1 MFILASEQIAGNVP
15 HDVIDRREQLV
26 NEREIGPYQ
35 AVQLITERVARLHA
49 FFFDLDLHLIRPG
62 SLAPGLEAGP
72 AEFYERTA
80 RHWLARHPV
89 LADAEVRNSGGG
101 LHIIP
106 WLAEPVAFASDGQR
120 RRWDGI
126 VRAVQAV
133 LPVDPHQ
140 PGITGLTRAVGSIN
154 SKNDA
159 VVERLNEGKPVP
171 VDRVEHL
178 FEQMSRSPFR
188 TVMLVLLGDER
199 IRPCPVCRADGTTLS
214 AGDYVGFCYGSCGKV
229 KLAQL
234 YNLFLAPRPANSK
247 EAVKDE
253 SQ

>member
-1 MFILASEQIAGNVP
+1 MSILAGKQNPGNVP
-15 HDVIDRREQLV
+15 DDLIDLREQLV
-26 NEREIGPYQ
+26 NQREIGPYQ
-35 AVQLITERVARLHA
+35 AVQLIAEQVTRLHA

-62 SLAPGLEAGP
+62 PLVPGLEAGP
-72 AEFYERTA
+72 AAFYEQTS

-106 WLAEPVAFASDGQR
+106 WLAEPVAFATDGQR

-140 PGITGLTRAVGSIN
+140 PGITGLTRALGSTN
-154 SKNDA
+154 SKHDA
-159 VVERLNEGKPVP
+159 VVERLKEGKPVP

-188 TVMLVLLGDER
+188 TVMLVLLGAER
-199 IRPCPVCRADGTTLS
+199 IRPCPVCEQAGTTLS
-214 AGDYVGFCYGSCGKV
+214 AGDLVGFCYGSCGKV

-234 YNLFLAPRPANSK
+234 YDLFLAPRPANSK
-247 EAVKDE
+247 EAVKDDPH
-253 SQ
+253 

>member
-1 MFILASEQIAGNVP
+1 MSNLASGSPAGKGP
-15 HDVIDRREQLV
+15 GDVIDLREQLV
-26 NEREIGPYQ
+26 NQRESGPYR
-35 AVQLITERVARLHA
+35 AVQLITEQVATLHA
-49 FFFDLDLHLIRPG
+49 FFLDLDLHLIRPG
-62 SLAPGLEAGP
+62 PLAPGLEVGP
-72 AEFYERTA
+72 AAFYEQTV

-89 LADAEVRNSGGG
+89 LADAEVRDSGGG

-106 WLAEPVAFASDGQR
+106 WLAEPVAFATDGQR

-140 PGITGLTRAVGSIN
+140 PGITGLTRALGSTN
-154 SKNDA
+154 SKHDA
-159 VVERLNEGKPVP
+159 VVERLKVGKPVP

-188 TVMLVLLGDER
+188 TVMLVLLGAER
-199 IRPCPVCRADGTTLS
+199 IRPCPVCRAEGTTLS
-214 AGDYVGFCYGSCGKV
+214 AADFVGFCYDSCGKV

-234 YNLFLAPRPANSK
+234 YDLFLAPRPANSK
-247 EAVKDE
+247 EAVKDDPH
-253 SQ
+253 

>member
-1 MFILASEQIAGNVP
+1 MCNLTGRPPAGKGPGDLV
-15 HDVIDRREQLV
+15 DSREQLV

-35 AVQLITERVARLHA
+35 ATQLITEQVARLHA
-49 FFFDLDLHLIRPG
+49 FFFDVDLHLIRPG
-62 SLAPGLEAGP
+62 PLAPGLEAGP
-72 AEFYERTA
+72 AAFYEQTV

-106 WLAEPVAFASDGQR
+106 WLAEPVAFATDGQR
-120 RRWDGI
+120 RRWDGL

-140 PGITGLTRAVGSIN
+140 PGLTGLTRPVGSIN
-154 SKNDA
+154 SKHDA
-159 VVERLNEGKPVP
+159 AVERLKEGQPVP

-178 FEQMSRSPFR
+178 FGQMSRSPFR
-188 TVMLVLLGDER
+188 TVTLVLLGAER
-199 IRPCPVCRADGTTLS
+199 IRPCPVCRAEGTTLS
-214 AGDYVGFCYGSCGKV
+214 AGDHVGFCYDCGKV

-234 YNLFLAPRPANSK
+234 YDLFLAPRPANSK
-247 EAVKDE
+247 EAAKDDPH
-253 SQ
+253 

>member
-1 MFILASEQIAGNVP
+1 MFILASKQNPGNAP
-15 HDVIDRREQLV
+15 HEVIDLREQLV
-26 NEREIGPYQ
+26 NEREVGPYQ
-35 AVQLITERVARLHA
+35 VVQLITEQVARLHA

-62 SLAPGLEAGP
+62 PLAPGREAGP
-72 AEFYERTA
+72 AAFYERTA

-106 WLAEPVAFASDGQR
+106 WLAEPVAFATDGQR

-126 VRAVQAV
+126 VRAVQAL

-140 PGITGLTRAVGSIN
+140 PGITGLTRAVGSTN
-154 SKNDA
+154 SKHNA
-159 VVERLNEGKPVP
+159 VVERLKEGKLVP

-178 FEQMSRSPFR
+178 FQQMSMSPFR
-188 TVMLVLLGDER
+188 TVMLVLLGAER
-199 IRPCPVCRADGTTLS
+199 IRPCPVCGQAGTTLS
-214 AGDYVGFCYGSCGKV
+214 AADYVGFCYESCGKV

-253 SQ
+253 PQ

>member
-1 MFILASEQIAGNVP
+1 MFILASEQSPGNVP
-15 HDVIDRREQLV
+15 DDLIDLREQLV
-26 NEREIGPYQ
+26 NEREIGPYKV
-35 AVQLITERVARLHA
+35 VQLITEQVARLHA

-62 SLAPGLEAGP
+62 PLALGLDAGP
-72 AEFYERTA
+72 AAFYEQTVKF
-80 RHWLARHPV
+80 WLARHPV

-106 WLAEPVAFASDGQR
+106 WLAEPVAFATDGQR
-120 RRWDGI
+120 RRWDGL

-140 PGITGLTRAVGSIN
+140 PGLTGLTRPVGSIN
-154 SKNDA
+154 SKNGA
-159 VVERLNEGKPVP
+159 TVERLKEGKPVP

-188 TVMLVLLGDER
+188 TVMLVLLGAER
-199 IRPCPVCRADGTTLS
+199 IRPCPVCEQAGTTLS
-214 AGDYVGFCYGSCGKV
+214 AGDFVGFCYGSCGKV

-234 YNLFLAPRPANSK
+234 YDLFLAPRPANSK
-247 EAVKDE
+247 EAVKDDPH
-253 SQ
+253 